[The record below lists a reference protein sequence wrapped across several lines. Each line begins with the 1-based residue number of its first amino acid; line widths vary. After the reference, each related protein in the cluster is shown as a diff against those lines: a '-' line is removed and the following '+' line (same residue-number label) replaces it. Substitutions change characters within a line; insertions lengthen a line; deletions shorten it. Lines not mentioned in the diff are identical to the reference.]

1 MAAVVP
7 EGVQGPEAESGTPPL
22 EAQGG
27 EVGDGLQQ
35 AQEGAADEEAAQP
48 AAPSTPSPV
57 EPPATPS
64 RTASLRKKFSR
75 KASSR
80 VKKETAFGRFVVK
93 IMGNV
98 NVTSRPLVA
107 VFRISVFTLLSFFLF
122 FFVFYWPHVSTFS
135 YVTGGESQTDY
146 EEDTYGPYNVEASF
160 GGREETVLL
169 NVNDMFDDA
178 LAVSSPAMS
187 EPVMLPTD
195 DFEKDPG
202 WFYED
207 IIGIERK
214 TYAVNTCHFNADTGK
229 CSADPEN
236 GPRMVQDLK
245 VDCPFSG
252 CVNPN
257 TGEPG
262 DYRNNMGDL
271 ARDYAAEPYGTNE
284 GDLYLERS
292 SFLMA
297 FDPNYYNYYIA
308 DSEVKDHC
316 GNFGMGELGD
326 NPITNAR
333 PTSTNFLCNLGTRR
347 EKVKNILLD
356 VRACAV
362 QIQST
367 AGSDHSIFIRQKSEV
382 GLDFDFDV
390 QTRMNGET
398 GCKERIIHVKAH
410 GTSCPRPQV
419 PGIDTTCDNF
429 CQVILFKG
437 ENARHVKVQV
447 TGGVETN
454 VPMSSLTVNDC
465 YLHMPNLTVVG
476 TNVDVSL
483 TQARIPEV
491 TINTFDGEVNVKGL
505 RVDDLEVA
513 TVTEDVTL
521 EDSRDTQLFYRSA
534 SDFTCFVAPTVEAVP
549 PEFSACDMRSK
560 GNPDEAAHIHYDTV
574 HDGYIDKNEFLEG
587 IASLGLTFEGDSLDM
602 DDEQVKRLV
611 EHVFSVNNPHSAQQA
626 MTYDLFQA
634 QLETLAPYFTTLY
647 DSAAK
652 GDCFSSCKAEM
663 EPWQCNSVCQ
673 WGCTDAVNQYFEAD
687 GEETYLTDTPGSG
700 GPGIKSFSVSTIGIT
715 EPVFGKCD
723 PTQGC
728 QASCGAPD
736 TSISGFAD
744 PEESKGEVNYHHY
757 DVDPPDGVV
766 TYEELRQ
773 ALLKMYGNCTY
784 VIEPEDKDYRT
795 CKYVGGGMYDEVTHG
810 QRRECKTYS
819 GNSFD
824 KNNAEWRVDNENLP
838 PGTTRSK
845 SEYGGAAPREC
856 RPFPDYD
863 PRLNGKRYDPEYS
876 YSEHPEAFLLDG
888 SRAPPEYY
896 NRSTWSYENYNAVV
910 NKMKDIF
917 NEAAVGENFAY
928 FNISSDDE
936 YRLFAS
942 KLFSETIVAERVSY
956 EQFNLNLQTL
966 NRLDGVGNKYYLFNP
981 NCFEASFLKVKPA
994 KPAAPAGAGD
1004 PGAVPAAIQYTPS
1017 GSVEDLRMPGFMPY
1031 LHSGTVNAC
1040 PGEWGTGIQGSTY
1053 FSYFAWA
1060 DSTHGKKWGKALPAF
1075 CMDEAWATGGQKGSY
1090 PNEPRKYGD
1099 LAGKKIPPGCVPQ
1112 RCYLKVHAE
1121 SQQASIHAQTTPFS
1135 TAGSAGRAK
1144 YTEMISNCV
1153 DAETGAYTCFYKGY
1167 AAADDS
1173 RIRPLDLHK
1182 LESIKNEYAEE
1193 EADRHA
1199 LVMFDVRGHGTPSH
1213 KKWFWASN
1221 EVYLQLEP
1229 AWLGAFS
1236 AYVLVPKMVHAK
1248 VKLSPG
1254 LCTPQ
1259 YGAVEKIDW
1268 TDREAYGQTQEE
1280 IGLRLERESKTYQ
1293 VLHNNIKPESE
1304 DELKG
1309 VFVLKDVGRGPY
1321 ANETIV
1327 TSSVAARGEMDTD
1340 PGYVN
1345 EDGDIEGAGYYWRH
1359 QRLCVD
1365 SSCEE
1370 YVIVA
1375 DNCLVQRSAVGPD
1388 ADGKYAA
1395 SACAFEDG
1403 SPAFVDHNLGSNSP
1417 SINDTLYQEQFPSW
1431 NDYSW
1436 EESSALL
1443 GEEVMQRNYFVTGKK
1458 YSQKTFTTYDYTKL
1472 RVEKTGMNVEF
1483 VDAQNWMVSNFA
1495 VLFVAF
1501 LSLFLGFQIALI
1513 AMAILALIGSKF
1525 IQNYNEE
1532 VRARKK
1538 IDSIKKVTK
1547 INKVFELLQ
1556 AAKFRKRRSE
1566 AKSKGE
1572 PLDGIPQEDLELDEQ
1587 ERSDIQKFMIS
1598 KGWTE
1603 QSDVGTWKVKSMK
1616 ESYQEYV
1623 ANGRPGKGK
1632 PAGVTSFRRGLTMKR
1647 PKIEPDPT
1655 AQGKGSDSQDAA
1667 KKKPAKKRK
1676 APFMKLP
1683 YIPSLFEILDITV
1696 VAEIRKRFINSLKAF
1711 VMIKCVQNHP
1721 LQMNEEIRFGGDI
1734 ETLAEYEPGKQII
1747 RLGVGSE
1754 VGVSRSILG
1763 KIIRYRVKWVK
1774 IVNEPKEIMVDGEP
1788 VEILVPTIHEGP
1800 RTYIAKFIELKDWEL
1815 ALENPNPKK
1824 KELRSFSPPCGPK
1837 DGVQINFI
1845 LKAAVGTRTI
1855 QIDTQ
1860 STQSTVKFKTILRNF
1875 HPMYEAFCIENH
1887 LDAKNILKSEAT
1899 LKGLGVSV
1907 SKRLVEMVKGL
1918 RMKTDEDREREEEME
1933 ARRLARVAERE
1944 AMMAAEGSAPA
1955 DAAAPVKLS
1964 MLSGAYGSGQANILD
1979 VADQND
1985 GSNTAREGDRLMAVV
2000 DAASEAT
2007 TSMDDVE
2014 EEEELDEIKT
2024 GFIYSS
2030 EKPFA
2035 KFLLSQYVIT
2045 EDYSADW
2052 EDYAVFLLKYKKW
2065 CGRMKLPAEQ
2075 IDIDDLGRCMVRH
2088 EEEPFFDMFGC
2099 TVNERD
2105 LSGNVRDSNIGIF
2118 YFLHFLAV
2126 VLHSFFLWLFPYP
2139 LIHAVMEMELFYSRS
2154 TAIKPQFTALDLRTK
2169 GPMETFSMPV
2179 PLENKLILAL
2189 CFIWVIYGHIKL
2201 FIYYACYKYEKAWW
2215 QTLLKIIFYSY
2226 SMLLL
2231 TSVLS
2236 LLFTTIAWLVLG
2248 AVIKPDTFLPYTS
2261 GAATLIGHG
2270 KATYSRLMSAFHK
2283 YKDQLAAII
2292 AMLFTF
2298 KIACAINQHKGLP
2311 KPLFNKETLKNV
2323 EPYTIFKNFAG
2334 EDEELALEEFEA
2346 LLASLEVKLIPEKR
2360 KALFVQIDVSGDGV
2374 VNYQEFEQ
2382 AWGILQ
2388 EQIVDE
2394 QMQEAGMTKSKIMVL
2409 FTYAITLLI
2418 LVFMFIFVGV
2428 AAFVKG
2434 GAFGSVVNSM
2444 MTAGAGGAMNSGE
2457 EEEEEEMDADEMDID
2472 V

>member
-1 MAAVVP
+1 M
-7 EGVQGPEAESGTPPL
+7 
-22 EAQGG
+22 
-27 EVGDGLQQ
+27 
-35 AQEGAADEEAAQP
+35 
-48 AAPSTPSPV
+48 
-57 EPPATPS
+57 
-64 RTASLRKKFSR
+64 RKKFSFSR
-75 KASSR
+75 KSSSK
-80 VKKETAFGRFVVK
+80 VKKETALGRFSEK
-93 IMGNV
+93 IRKHV

-107 VFRISVFTLLSFFLF
+107 SFRISVFALLSFFLF
-122 FFVFYWPHVSTFS
+122 FFVFYWPHVSTYS

-146 EEDTYGPYNVEASF
+146 EEDTYGPYHVEPSF
-160 GGREETVLL
+160 GGREETVVL
-169 NVNDMFDDA
+169 NVNDVFDDA
-178 LAVSSPAMS
+178 LAVASPAMT
-187 EPVMLPTD
+187 EPVTLPSGD
-195 DFEKDPG
+195 S

-207 IIGIERK
+207 IMGIERK
-214 TYAVNTCHFNADTGK
+214 TFAVNTCHFNAAAGT
-229 CSADPEN
+229 CSADPNN
-236 GPRMVQDLK
+236 GPRMVQDLT
-245 VDCPFSG
+245 VDCPVTG
-252 CVNPN
+252 CVNPT

-262 DYRNNMGDL
+262 DYRNNVGDP
-271 ARDYAAEPYGTNE
+271 ARDYAAEPYGTSE

-297 FDPNYYNYYIA
+297 FDPDYYNYYLA
-308 DSEVKDHC
+308 GSAVKGHY

-333 PTSTNFLCNLGTRR
+333 PTSTNYLCNLGTRR

-382 GLDFDFDV
+382 GLDFAFEVDTTMDA
-390 QTRMNGET
+390 ET

-419 PGIDTTCDNF
+419 PGMDTTCDNV

-437 ENARHVKVQV
+437 EDARHVKVQV

-454 VPMSSLTVNDC
+454 VPMSSLTVNDRF
-465 YLHMPNLTVVG
+465 LHMPNLTVVG

-491 TINTFDGEVNVKGL
+491 TIDTFDGEVNVKGL
-505 RVDDLEVA
+505 RVDDLEVK

-534 SDFTCFVAPTVEAVP
+534 SDFTCFVAPIVEAVP

-560 GNPDEAAHIHYDTV
+560 ENPDAAAHVHYDTV

-587 IASLGLTFEGDSLDM
+587 IASLGLTFEADSLDM
-602 DDEQVKRLV
+602 DEEQVARLV

-652 GDCFSSCKAEM
+652 EDCFAPCREKM

-673 WGCTDAVNQYFEAD
+673 WGCTGAVNQHFEAN
-687 GEETYLTDTPGSG
+687 GEETYLTDTAGASVGGS
-700 GPGIKSFSVSTIGIT
+700 GIKSFSVRTIGIT

-723 PTQGC
+723 PAQGC
-728 QASCGAPD
+728 YASCGAPD
-736 TSISGFAD
+736 TSISGFSD
-744 PEESKGEVNYHHY
+744 PEEAKGDVNYHHY

-795 CKYVGGGMYDEVTHG
+795 CKYVGGGVFDEVTHG

-824 KNNAEWRVDNENLP
+824 KNNAEWRVENENLP
-838 PGTTRSK
+838 PGTARSK

-876 YSEHPEAFLLDG
+876 YAEHPEAFLLDG

-981 NCFEASFLKVKPA
+981 NCFEASFLKVKSA
-994 KPAAPAGAGD
+994 ITREGSADLSG
-1004 PGAVPAAIQYTPS
+1004 AIQYTES
-1017 GSVEDLRMPGFMPY
+1017 GSVDDLRMPGFMPF

-1040 PGEWGTGIQGSTY
+1040 PGEWGTGVQGSTA
-1053 FSYFAWA
+1053 FSYFPWA
-1060 DSTHGKKWGKALPAF
+1060 DSTHGNKWGKALPAF
-1075 CMDEAWATGGQKGSY
+1075 CMDEAWATGGVEGSY

-1112 RCYLKVHAE
+1112 RCYLTVHAE

-1135 TAGSAGRAK
+1135 TAGRAGRAM

-1173 RIRPLDLHK
+1173 RIRPQDLHK
-1182 LESIKNEYAEE
+1182 LESIKNEYSEE
-1193 EADRHA
+1193 EASRHA

-1236 AYVLVPKMVHAK
+1236 AYVLTPKMVHAK

-1268 TDREAYGQTQEE
+1268 TDREAYGQTPEE
-1280 IGLRLERESKTYQ
+1280 IGLRLERESRTYQ
-1293 VLHNNIKPESE
+1293 VLYNGIKPDSA

-1309 VFVLKDVGRGPY
+1309 VFVLKDVGRRPY
-1321 ANETIV
+1321 ENETIV
-1327 TSSVAARGEMDTD
+1327 TSTVAAKGEMDTD

-1345 EDGDIEGAGYYWRH
+1345 EDGEIEGAGYYWRH
-1359 QRLCVD
+1359 QRLCGD
-1365 SSCEE
+1365 SDCEE
-1370 YVIVA
+1370 YVIVT

-1388 ADGKYAA
+1388 ADGNYVA

-1403 SPAFVDHNLGSNSP
+1403 SPAYVDHNLGANSP
-1417 SINDTLYQEQFPSW
+1417 SINDTHYRAQFPSL

-1436 EESSALL
+1436 EETSTML
-1443 GEEVMQRNYFVTGKK
+1443 GEDVMQRNYLVGGKK
-1458 YSQKTFTTYDYTKL
+1458 YSQKNFTTYDYTKL
-1472 RVEKTGMNVEF
+1472 RVEKTGMNIEF
-1483 VDAQNWMVSNFA
+1483 VDAQNWMVTNFA

-1513 AMAILALIGSKF
+1513 AMAILALLGSKF
-1525 IQNYNEE
+1525 IKNYNEE

-1547 INKVFELLQ
+1547 INKVYELLG
-1556 AAKFRKRRSE
+1556 AAKFRARRSE
-1566 AKSKGE
+1566 AKAKGE
-1572 PLDGIPQEDLELDEQ
+1572 PLDKIPQEELELSEE
-1587 ERSDIQKFMIS
+1587 ERSDIQKFMLS
-1598 KGWTE
+1598 RGWTE
-1603 QSDVGTWKVKSMK
+1603 ESDVGNWKVKSMK
-1616 ESYQEYV
+1616 EGYQEYV
-1623 ANGRPGKGK
+1623 AQGK
-1632 PAGVTSFRRGLTMKR
+1632 PSKPTAMASFRRGLTMKR
-1647 PKIEPDPT
+1647 PKIEPDPA
-1655 AQGKGSDSQDAA
+1655 AQDKGNESQDVA
-1667 KKKPAKKRK
+1667 KDKPRKKRK
-1676 APFMKLP
+1676 APLLNIP

-1696 VAEIRKRFINSLKAF
+1696 VAEIRKRLINSLKAF
-1711 VMIKCVQNHP
+1711 VMVKCVQNHP
-1721 LQMNEEIRFGGDI
+1721 LQLNEEVRLGGDI
-1734 ETLAEYEPGKQII
+1734 ETLAEYEPGKKII

-1774 IVNEPKEIMVDGEP
+1774 IVSELKEVMVDGET
-1788 VEILVPTIHEGP
+1788 VEMLVPTVHEGP

-1815 ALENPNPKK
+1815 ALEKPNPKK
-1824 KELRSFSPPCGPK
+1824 RELRTFSPPYGPK

-1855 QIDTQ
+1855 QVDTQ
-1860 STQSTVKFKTILRNF
+1860 SSQTQLKFKTILRNF

-1899 LKGLGVSV
+1899 LKGLGISV

-1933 ARRLARVAERE
+1933 AKRLARIAERE
-1944 AMMAAEGSAPA
+1944 AMATAAGNAPA
-1955 DAAAPVKLS
+1955 DASAPVKLS

-1985 GSNTAREGDRLMAVV
+1985 GGNNAGDTAPAVM
-2000 DAASEAT
+2000 DTASEAT
-2007 TSMDDVE
+2007 TGGGMDDVE
-2014 EEEELDEIKT
+2014 EEETLDEIKT
-2024 GFIYSS
+2024 GYIHSC

-2052 EDYAVFLLKYKKW
+2052 EDFAVFMLKYKKW
-2065 CGRMKLPAEQ
+2065 CSRMKLPAEQ
-2075 IDIDDLGRCMVRH
+2075 IDLDELGKCMVRF

-2179 PLENKLILAL
+2179 PLENRLILAL
-2189 CFIWVIYGHIKL
+2189 CFIWVIYGHVKL
-2201 FIYYACYKYEKAWW
+2201 LIYYAFYKYEKAWW

-2236 LLFTTIAWLVLG
+2236 LLFTTIAWLILG

-2261 GAATLIGHG
+2261 GAATLMGHG
-2270 KATYSRLMSAFHK
+2270 KATYARLMGAFTK
-2283 YKDQLAAII
+2283 YKDQMAAII

-2298 KIACAINQHKGLP
+2298 KVACAINQQKGLP
-2311 KPLFNKETLKNV
+2311 KPLFNKDTLKNV

-2334 EDEELALEEFEA
+2334 EDEELNLEEFEA

-2360 KALFVQIDVSGDGV
+2360 KALFVQIDTSGDGV
-2374 VNYQEFEQ
+2374 VNYQEFEL
-2382 AWGILQ
+2382 AWDILQ
-2388 EQIVDE
+2388 GQIVDE

-2457 EEEEEEMDADEMDID
+2457 DEEEEELDADELD
-2472 V
+2472 VDV